1 MQKFTTEMFS
11 TLGSEHIA
19 SEPHMRIQIVI
30 ITNHYV
36 FSGYFDNYHGELL
49 IIVLE
54 GRINLR
60 TSSGLLEELTE
71 GDQALLVDGEGFNIT
86 KSSPSFS
93 HHLWSDTHLGF
104 HWASIGSQ
112 WQLHRRHL
120 DWWDEYESLQYVL
133 NLPAL

>member
-86 KSSPSFS
+86 KSSPSIADAKLEFI
-93 HHLWSDTHLGF
+93 WSPGPNPCQICWEMNNNFYSKTIT
-104 HWASIGSQ
+104 S
-112 WQLHRRHL
+112 
-120 DWWDEYESLQYVL
+120 
-133 NLPAL
+133 